1 MKIINIDYAGHH
13 FVYELSEKLAKK
25 HTVYHCFAD
34 FFSSPKAN
42 LINKKN
48 LRLIPIKSKAKFIK
62 NNFFTRRKIEINF
75 GHSVIQIIKNIKP
88 DLIICAQIP
97 LDPLEIIL
105 NFTNNSSIKSIYWVQ
120 DIYSEAIKRIINKK
134 IPILGSLLG
143 FYYKRKE
150 ISCQD
155 KSNKIIIITKAFQ
168 KYISKKNKNKINFV
182 ENWSTLP
189 KPKKKLI
196 KLFKQKFK
204 LKKKITAIYS
214 GTLGYKHNINFFLD
228 LANKYKEV
236 SFILSS
242 KGNFADEINIKKRE
256 FEIKNLK
263 VIDWVNYKDF
273 SSFLSIADFYIVL
286 LSVDASTFSVPSK
299 IYSYLLMKKYILA
312 SMPKNNLGSKNIIN
326 FRSGYVSE
334 PNNNKTLYKN
344 FSKIINKIKLKK
356 KISNN
361 YNPMRKKNLNKMINI
376 IEKI

>member
-1 MKIINIDYAGHH
+1 M
-13 FVYELSEKLAKK
+13 
-25 HTVYHCFAD
+25 
-34 FFSSPKAN
+34 
-42 LINKKN
+42 
-48 LRLIPIKSKAKFIK
+48 
-62 NNFFTRRKIEINF
+62 
-75 GHSVIQIIKNIKP
+75 
-88 DLIICAQIP
+88 
-97 LDPLEIIL
+97 
-105 NFTNNSSIKSIYWVQ
+105 
-120 DIYSEAIKRIINKK
+120 
-134 IPILGSLLG
+134 
-143 FYYKRKE
+143 
-150 ISCQD
+150 
-155 KSNKIIIITKAFQ
+155 
-168 KYISKKNKNKINFV
+168 
-182 ENWSTLP
+182 
-189 KPKKKLI
+189 
-196 KLFKQKFK
+196 
-204 LKKKITAIYS
+204 
-214 GTLGYKHNINFFLD
+214 D